1 MKKSYLPYRKIK
13 WKEGVALH
21 FHKPP
26 PCRVRVRGFSYP
38 RLHPGCGSMLSDWS
52 LWRNTGV
59 TQMCS
64 CKREADPTSLTSL
77 GLFSIK
83 DSKSKFNRL
92 QFLKVTLRGLW
103 NHVNVPTRCH
113 INLLVL
119 LAHLKTL
126 VYWCTCPLGCWQA
139 SLCNVRVHTYLYH
152 FWFDNQSYFKKSWR
166 SWWWI
171 ELFRN
176 SGFCLKAPHS
186 RLATD
191 AAGLHP
197 WVTGLTLFIF
207 FFLKKCLPNSQVWI
221 TMVCESFFQV
231 KMVCPE
237 KKIVATSAHSSK
249 QLSSVFLW
257 KTTIKPW
264 QAEVLCRFPISLILI
279 LKRCAF
285 KSIPET

>member
-1 MKKSYLPYRKIK
+1 
-13 WKEGVALH
+13 
-21 FHKPP
+21 
-26 PCRVRVRGFSYP
+26 
-38 RLHPGCGSMLSDWS
+38 MLSDWS

-64 CKREADPTSLTSL
+64 CKREADPGSLASS

-83 DSKSKFNRL
+83 DSKSKSNRL

-103 NHVNVPTRCH
+103 NHVNVPTCCH

-126 VYWCTCPLGCWQA
+126 VYWCACPLGCRQA
-139 SLCNVRVHTYLYH
+139 SLWNVRVHTYLYH

-171 ELFRN
+171 ELSRN

-186 RLATD
+186 QLATD

-207 FFLKKCLPNSQVWI
+207 FFLRNACQIP
-221 TMVCESFFQV
+221 
-231 KMVCPE
+231 
-237 KKIVATSAHSSK
+237 
-249 QLSSVFLW
+249 
-257 KTTIKPW
+257 
-264 QAEVLCRFPISLILI
+264 
-279 LKRCAF
+279 
-285 KSIPET
+285 KSE